1 MKHLIVFVSSLEE
14 EVNILWLE
22 HLKPVF
28 KNYEI
33 VLFKDLKEENYNK
46 IEVAIVANPNVQE
59 LLNLKN
65 LKWVQSLWAGV
76 EKLVNEIEATDFNIS
91 RMIDKNMS
99 DVMSDSVLAWSF
111 YLYKDMPL
119 YKKQQNQTL
128 WIEHEIKEKN
138 EITITVLGLGEL
150 GLASV
155 LKLKNNGFN
164 VKAWSRSKKEI
175 EGISTYCGNSA
186 LEELLKQSDILISL
200 LPLSK
205 ETKNLFDQ
213 KKLKLLKKNASV
225 INFSRAAIFDY
236 KALCLL
242 LDKKHLKHAVL
253 DVFEEE
259 PLAKDSF
266 LWKHEDITILPHI
279 SAPTNK
285 KTASRIAYANINEYF
300 VNNKEPLFVDKNKGY

>member
-33 VLFKDLKEENYNK
+33 VLFKDLKEENYK
-46 IEVAIVANPNVQE
+46 QIEVAIVANPNVQE

-128 WIEHEIKEKN
+128 WIEHEIKEKS

-150 GLASV
+150 GLASA
-155 LKLKNNGFN
+155 LKLKYNGFN
-164 VKAWSRSKKEI
+164 VKSWSRSKKEI
-175 EGISTYCGNSA
+175 EGISTYCGNDA

-236 KALCLL
+236 KALALL
-242 LDKKHLKHAVL
+242 LDKKHLKPAVL

-259 PLAKDSF
+259 PLAKESF

-285 KTASRIAYANINEYF
+285 KTASRIAYENINEYF

>member
-33 VLFKDLKEENYNK
+33 VLFKDLKEENYK
-46 IEVAIVANPNVQE
+46 QIEVAIVANPNVQE

-138 EITITVLGLGEL
+138 ELTITVLGLGEL
-150 GLASV
+150 GLASA

-236 KALCLL
+236 KALALL

-259 PLAKDSF
+259 PLAKESF

-285 KTASRIAYANINEYF
+285 KTASRIAYENINEYF

>member
-1 MKHLIVFVSSLEE
+1 MKNCIVFVSSLEE

-76 EKLVNEIEATDFNIS
+76 EKLVNELEATDFNIS
-91 RMIDKNMS
+91 RMIDKSMS
-99 DVMSDSVLAWSF
+99 EVMSDSVLAWSF

-175 EGISTYCGNSA
+175 EGISTYYGNSA

>member
-76 EKLVNEIEATDFNIS
+76 EKLVNEIEATEFNIS

-155 LKLKNNGFN
+155 LILKNNGFN

-175 EGISTYCGNSA
+175 EGISTYYGNSA

>member
-1 MKHLIVFVSSLEE
+1 MKNFIVFVSSLEE
-14 EVNILWLE
+14 ESNILWLE

-59 LLNLKN
+59 LLHFKN

-91 RMIDKNMS
+91 RMIDKSMS
-99 DVMSDSVLAWSF
+99 EVMSDSVLAWSF

-128 WIEHEIKEKN
+128 WIEHEIKEKS

-150 GLASV
+150 GLSSV

-213 KKLKLLKKNASV
+213 KKLELLKKNASV

>member
-1 MKHLIVFVSSLEE
+1 MKNFIVFVSSLEE
-14 EVNILWLE
+14 ESNILWLE

-59 LLNLKN
+59 LLHFKN

-91 RMIDKNMS
+91 RMIDKSMS
-99 DVMSDSVLAWSF
+99 EVMSDSVLAWSF

-119 YKKQQNQTL
+119 YKKQQNNSL
-128 WIEHEIKEKN
+128 WIEHELKEKS

-150 GLASV
+150 GLSSV

-213 KKLKLLKKNASV
+213 KKLELLKKNASV

>member
-33 VLFKDLKEENYNK
+33 VLFKDLKEENYK
-46 IEVAIVANPNVQE
+46 QIEVAIVANPNVQE

-128 WIEHEIKEKN
+128 WIEHEIKEKS

-150 GLASV
+150 GLASA
-155 LKLKNNGFN
+155 LKLKYNGFN
-164 VKAWSRSKKEI
+164 VKSWSRSKKEI
-175 EGISTYCGNSA
+175 EGISTYCRNDA

-213 KKLKLLKKNASV
+213 KKIK
-225 INFSRAAIFDY
+225 
-236 KALCLL
+236 
-242 LDKKHLKHAVL
+242 
-253 DVFEEE
+253 
-259 PLAKDSF
+259 
-266 LWKHEDITILPHI
+266 TI
-279 SAPTNK
+279 
-285 KTASRIAYANINEYF
+285 
-300 VNNKEPLFVDKNKGY
+300 KEKCFCN

>member
-59 LLNLKN
+59 LLHFKN

-128 WIEHEIKEKN
+128 WIEHEIKEKS

-150 GLASV
+150 GLASA
-155 LKLKNNGFN
+155 LKLKYNGFN
-164 VKAWSRSKKEI
+164 VKSWSRSKKEI
-175 EGISTYCGNSA
+175 EGISTYCGNDA

-236 KALCLL
+236 KALALL

-259 PLAKDSF
+259 PLAKESF

-285 KTASRIAYANINEYF
+285 KTASRIAYENINEYF

>member
-175 EGISTYCGNSA
+175 EGISTYYGNSA